1 MQSKRAPEYIAGNA
15 AVVGKEAELR
25 QAKRLALSFFAG
37 AALLFIASLVWSA
50 HAPSSGRLSWWIG
63 LLKAFAEAAMVGAL
77 ADWFAV
83 AALFRRIPIPFVS
96 RHTEI
101 IPANKVRIADNLA
114 AFVHEKFLDTESI
127 VKLIQRHDPA
137 QKVADWL
144 VQPENAERLGSY
156 LVRVGGWAL
165 DFVEDAA
172 VANFVRRAVHTMI
185 GGVDLS
191 KTLGTILEGV
201 TRNSR
206 HQQLLDEGIAQL
218 AKLLANEE
226 TQAFIAQGIVDWL
239 RDEYAFMERML
250 PSEMIG
256 RKGADLTVKL
266 AAGILD
272 RVSADPG
279 HPLRQRFDEF
289 TREFIERLK
298 VDPEF
303 IEKGEDVKRYLIGDE
318 TLNGYLGSLWGDL
331 KEWLKNE
338 LEQEDSLLARRLVA
352 TGAWIG
358 RMLAEDPQ
366 LRASLNE
373 NLELAARGAAPEF
386 AGFLTGHIAETVKN
400 WDSGEMSHQVE
411 LNIGKDLQYIRI
423 NGTVVGGLIGVVLYL
438 LSSLPLLFAHA

>member
-1 MQSKRAPEYIAGNA
+1 MGTMQPTPNLQRGAQVSA
-15 AVVGKEAELR
+15 KETELR
-25 QAKRLALSFFAG
+25 QSKRLALSFFLG
-37 AALLFIASLVWSA
+37 AAVLFIVSLAWSA
-50 HAPSSGRLSWWIG
+50 RAPLTGPMSWWIG

-101 IPANKVRIADNLA
+101 IPANKARIADNLA

-127 VKLIQRHDPA
+127 VRLIQRHDPA

-144 VQPENAERLGSY
+144 VKPDNAERLGSY

-165 DFVEDAA
+165 DFIEDAA
-172 VANFVRRAVHTMI
+172 VQNFVRRAVHTMI
-185 GGVDLS
+185 QGVDLS
-191 KTLGTILEGV
+191 KTAGTLLEGV
-201 TRNSR
+201 TRNGR
-206 HQQLLDEGIAQL
+206 HQQLLDEGIGQL

-239 RDEYAFMERML
+239 REEYAFMERML

-256 RKGADLTVKL
+256 RKGADIAVKL
-266 AAGILD
+266 ASGILE
-272 RVSADPG
+272 RVSADPE
-279 HPLRQRFDEF
+279 HPLRQRFDTF
-289 TREFIERLK
+289 THEFIERLK

-318 TLNGYLGSLWGDL
+318 TLNGYLGSLWNDL
-331 KEWLKNE
+331 KAWLKVD
-338 LEQEDSLLARRLVA
+338 LEKEDSQLRTRLVA
-352 TGAWIG
+352 TGGWIG

-373 NLELAARGAAPEF
+373 NLELAARSAAPEF

-400 WDSGEMSHQVE
+400 WDSTEMSHQVE

-438 LSSLPLLFAHA
+438 LSSLPRVFT